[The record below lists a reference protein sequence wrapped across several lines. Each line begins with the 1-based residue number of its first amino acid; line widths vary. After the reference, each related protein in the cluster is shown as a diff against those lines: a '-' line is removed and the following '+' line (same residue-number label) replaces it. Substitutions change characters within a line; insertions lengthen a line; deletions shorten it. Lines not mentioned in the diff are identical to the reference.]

1 MAIYHFSV
9 KTISR
14 GNGRS
19 AVACAAY
26 RSGEKLV
33 CDFYGKEQDYTKKT
47 GVEFTEIYAPENTN
61 TELTNRQKLWNE
73 VEKAERR
80 KDALLAREFEIA
92 FPRELNAEQRKNM
105 LNELCQ
111 NLVKKYGVI
120 VDAAIHAPH
129 TDSGS
134 DERNHH
140 AHIMFTTRSI
150 NEHGDFSAKK
160 YRDFSRDNGT
170 ETVSHWRES
179 FAELCNQH
187 LEKNGFDERVDHRS
201 YEDQVCDLQATQHEG
216 PQTTYLRRRGKFT
229 EISLKNDEIK
239 RRNLEIKKIIAID
252 ENIKISED
260 LVQRVQSEL
269 QFQHS
274 EIKYLEKISLKLS
287 QFQQEELSKLTTE
300 LDTKNSEISE
310 LEKKEPLFFKNKWSN
325 QINDQINQYNTQ
337 LDIKKHISSLSE
349 LEKKDRYSNQL
360 NQWIKENQLLQ
371 PKKSFEKFDEPDITV
386 RQRKFNDQISNIDH
400 QISEI
405 ACRETKY
412 QEYVRDQRLEII
424 DSYIFEED
432 NYGNKYFSPKNG
444 EKQKRLYAKEMEEL
458 KTQKMNADLTEQVK
472 VVVQQEFAQKRAIQ
486 LENDRKDRES
496 KEQQLRKEREQQEQ
510 RYEQERREQDHLA
523 FLKHQ
528 KLENEPKNEPRKPEN
543 DNNNDHSP

>member
-14 GNGRS
+14 SNGRS

-444 EKQKRLYAKEMEEL
+444 EKQKRLYAKEMAEL